1 MVKKGIWLL
10 VLTIVTGGCL
20 DEPDCYQL
28 NNHLLGI
35 AFKEL
40 EDSTADTV
48 AITAFGTFDP
58 NLLFLEGDTTIS
70 RLLGLP
76 LNYFQDETTFF
87 FQEPDTLR
95 VLRLGYLSQAQF
107 VSENCGERFVLSEL
121 RVLEHNFDSVR
132 LVTDFPTRDGRSIQ
146 IEIFHGE

>member
-10 VLTIVTGGCL
+10 ILMVFTGGCL

-35 AFKEL
+35 AFKKL
-40 EDSTADTV
+40 GNSTADTV
-48 AITAFGTFDP
+48 AINAFGTFDP
-58 NLLFLEGDTTIS
+58 NVLFLNRDTTIS
-70 RLLGLP
+70 RLLGVP
-76 LNYFQDETTFF
+76 LNYFEDETTFF

-95 VLRLGYLSQAQF
+95 ILRLGYLSQAQF
-107 VSENCGERFVLSEL
+107 VSEDCGEKFVLSAL

-132 LVTDFPTRDGRSIQ
+132 LVSDFPTSNGTSIQ
-146 IEIFHGE
+146 IEIFHAE